1 MERNSQFGQVLAE
14 NGNAVEAML
23 DRLLSYSSETD
34 QIKIPQRL
42 MEAMRY
48 ATLGAGK
55 RIRPFLM
62 IETAKLFNI
71 QSEAILRAAS
81 AIEMIHCY
89 SLIHDDLP
97 AMDDDA
103 IRRGKPT
110 VHIAYDE
117 ATAILAGDALLTL
130 AFEVMADERVS
141 TNAVLRAELVMLL
154 AKAAGARGMVGGQML
169 DILAE
174 SSVKPLTQAEIQTL
188 QSMKTGAL
196 LHFSV
201 IASGLIANCDQD
213 TMLKLDEFGRK
224 LGAIFQISDDILD
237 YTGDAALM
245 GKNIGKDAGRNKA
258 TLVSI
263 LGLDAAKIQCAKLAD
278 EAKSVLKTISCSGSR
293 DILLETVDFIVSRNS

>member
-1 MERNSQFGQVLAE
+1 VERSSQFRQVLAD

-23 DRLLSYSSETD
+23 DKLLFYSSETD
-34 QIKIPQRL
+34 EIKSPQRL

-71 QSEAILRAAS
+71 QSEAIVRAAS

-130 AFEVMADERVS
+130 AFEVMADEQVS
-141 TNAVLRAELVMLL
+141 PNPVLRAELVMLL

-174 SSVKPLTQAEIQTL
+174 SSIKPLNEAEIQTL

-196 LHFSV
+196 LHISV
-201 IASGLIANCDQD
+201 ISGGLFANSDPD
-213 TMLKLDEFGRK
+213 MTSKLHKFGRK

-237 YTGDAALM
+237 YTGDTALM

-263 LGLDAAKIQCAKLAD
+263 LGLDNAKIQCSKLAD
-278 EAKSVLKTISCSGSR
+278 EARSVLRSISCSGSK
-293 DILLETVDFIVSRNS
+293 DILLETVDFIVSRNT

>member
-1 MERNSQFGQVLAE
+1 MERNSQFGQVLAD
-14 NGNAVEAML
+14 NGHAVEAML
-23 DRLLSYSSETD
+23 DKLLSYSSEAD
-34 QIKIPQRL
+34 EIKSPQRL
-42 MEAMRY
+42 IEAMRY
-48 ATLGAGK
+48 STLGAGK

-71 QSEAILRAAS
+71 QSEAIVRAAS

-141 TNAVLRAELVMLL
+141 PNAVLRAELVMLL
-154 AKAAGARGMVGGQML
+154 AKAAGARGMVGGQIL

-201 IASGLIANCDQD
+201 IAGGLFANCDQD
-213 TMLKLDEFGRK
+213 TMSKLHEFGRK

-237 YTGDAALM
+237 YTGDTALM
-245 GKNIGKDAGRNKA
+245 GKKIGKDAERNKA

-263 LGLDAAKIQCAKLAD
+263 LGLDVTKFECAKLAD
-278 EAKSVLKTISCSGSR
+278 EAKSVLRSISCSGSR

>member
-1 MERNSQFGQVLAE
+1 MERNSQFGQVLAD
-14 NGNAVEAML
+14 NGHAVEAML
-23 DRLLSYSSETD
+23 DKLLSYSSETD
-34 QIKIPQRL
+34 EIKSPQRL
-42 MEAMRY
+42 IEAMRY
-48 ATLGAGK
+48 STLGAGK

-71 QSEAILRAAS
+71 QSEAIVRAAS

-141 TNAVLRAELVMLL
+141 PNAVLRAELVVLL
-154 AKAAGARGMVGGQML
+154 ARSAGARGMVGGQIL

-201 IASGLIANCDQD
+201 IAGGLFANCDQD
-213 TMLKLDEFGRK
+213 TMSKLHEFGRK

-237 YTGDAALM
+237 YTGDTALM
-245 GKNIGKDAGRNKA
+245 GKKIGKDAGRNKA

-263 LGLDAAKIQCAKLAD
+263 LGLDTAKIQCAKLAD
-278 EAKSVLKTISCSGSR
+278 EAKSVLGSISCSGSK

>member
-1 MERNSQFGQVLAE
+1 VERSSQFGRVLAD

-23 DRLLSYSSETD
+23 DKLLSYSSETD
-34 QIKIPQRL
+34 AIKSPQRL

-71 QSEAILRAAS
+71 HNEAIVRGAS

-110 VHIAYDE
+110 VHVAYDE

-141 TNAVLRAELVMLL
+141 PDTVLRAKLVTVL

-174 SSVKPLTQAEIQTL
+174 SLVKPLTHAEIQTL

-196 LHFSV
+196 LHVSV
-201 IASGLIANCDQD
+201 ISGGLFANCDPD
-213 TMLKLDEFGRK
+213 TMSKLHSFGRK

-245 GKNIGKDAGRNKA
+245 GKKIGKDAGRNKA

-263 LGLDAAKIQCAKLAD
+263 LGLDTAKAQCAKLAE
-278 EAKSVLKTISCSGSR
+278 EAKSVLTSIACSGSK
-293 DILLETVDFIVSRNS
+293 DILLETVDFIVSRNT